1 MALFYKMRLNNNQ
14 STPLCYKRW
23 YARAYHTE
31 TTTLRQL
38 AERMQDNC
46 TVKRADILAVLSELA
61 DTMRDELQ
69 NGHKVY
75 IEGLGTFKMGM
86 RSRGVDR
93 PEDYRP
99 DRDVMGLHII
109 FSPETTRQ
117 QFGRRRTA
125 LTEGT
130 TLLPLPK

>member
-1 MALFYKMRLNNNQ
+1 MSLFYKLRQNNNENYPQ
-14 STPLCYKRW
+14 SFKKW

-31 TTTLRQL
+31 TTTLRKL
-38 AERMQDNC
+38 AERMQENC

-75 IEGLGTFKMGM
+75 IEGLGTFKMGL
-86 RSRGVDR
+86 RSQGVDS
-93 PEDYRP
+93 PKDYRA
-99 DRDVMGLHII
+99 DRDVRGLHII
-109 FSPETTRQ
+109 FTPESSRQ
-117 QFGRRRTA
+117 HDGRRRVS

-130 TLLPLPK
+130 RLLPLPQ